1 MRTTAV
7 PSGVRVKRQAAQ
19 RQRST
24 MVASSR
30 KKCRGWP
37 SSSVTSPGT
46 AMLPGVTMSPS
57 SPRVTAR
64 HLKATAKRNWL
75 KASVRRAKYVP
86 RRRTVSS
93 THGSAYSATTAT
105 VPSTRARV
113 ISALGAPTREA
124 GGPGCG
130 DGATRP
136 VSRLSLVRHGP
147 RMRGRGGRAPAG
159 RRDHAPSS
167 FLSEEALGPDDE
179 HDRHQQELE
188 DQREPG

>member
-1 MRTTAV
+1 
-7 PSGVRVKRQAAQ
+7 
-19 RQRST
+19 

-86 RRRTVSS
+86 RRRTQNSPMIS
-93 THGSAYSATTAT
+93 PAAPPTSAASPSASRKGSAGWYLSSR
-105 VPSTRARV
+105 PSV
-113 ISALGAPTREA
+113 
-124 GGPGCG
+124 
-130 DGATRP
+130 
-136 VSRLSLVRHGP
+136 
-147 RMRGRGGRAPAG
+147 
-159 RRDHAPSS
+159 
-167 FLSEEALGPDDE
+167 
-179 HDRHQQELE
+179 
-188 DQREPG
+188 